1 MHPRQLAFLADGAL
15 FRCVVGQ
22 IQLEGACHDGN
33 GRRSL
38 GLGAVHHAG
47 DAHADAAVLFDH
59 ALGLQRGDTG
69 GDHVLSDETLLTR
82 VDGEALQGHHIIHA
96 LGEDGALAGLAGQ
109 LVGVHDAAHG
119 RADDHIHVHFLDLI
133 CHGLHH
139 LGATV
144 GVLLQ
149 ISHLAVCAGMATGGQ
164 QEVAFQERVT
174 ALQDLKCFTHCTS
187 PSLL

>member
-1 MHPRQLAFLADGAL
+1 MHQRQLALLADGAL
-15 FRCVVGQ
+15 LGGVVGQ
-22 IQLEGACHDGN
+22 VQLEGACHDGD
-33 GRRSL
+33 GGRSL

-47 DAHADAAVLFDH
+47 DAEADAAGLFDD
-59 ALGLQRGDTG
+59 ALGLQRGDAG
-69 GDHVLSDETLLTR
+69 GHDVLRDEALLTR
-82 VDGEALQGHHIIHA
+82 MDGKALQGHHVVHA

-109 LVGVHDAAHG
+109 LVGVDDAAHG
-119 RADDHIHVHFLDLI
+119 RADDDVHIHLLDLI
-133 CHGLHH
+133 GHGLHD
-139 LGATV
+139 LGAAV

-149 ISHLAVCAGMATGGQ
+149 ISHLAVCAGMAAGGQ